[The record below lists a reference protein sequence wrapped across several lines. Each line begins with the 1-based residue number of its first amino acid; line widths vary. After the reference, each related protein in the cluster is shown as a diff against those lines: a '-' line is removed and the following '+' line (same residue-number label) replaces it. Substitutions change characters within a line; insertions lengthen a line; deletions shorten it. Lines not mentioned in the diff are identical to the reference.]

1 MNKYLKEFIHRGLIF
16 SGFGPI
22 IIGIIYFILD
32 STIDDFYVSGS
43 QILLAIVSAYVLA
56 FVQAGVSVFNQIEE
70 WSVAKSTACHFSVLY
85 IAYVLCYLINTWI
98 PLKAEIIV
106 LFTAI
111 FVIGY
116 FVIWIS
122 VVASIRLVSRKM
134 NQRFNDIEKGF

>member
-43 QILLAIVSAYVLA
+43 QILLAIVSTYVLA
-56 FVQAGVSVFNQIEE
+56 FVQAGATVFNQIEE

-134 NQRFNDIEKGF
+134 NQRLNDIEKGF

>member
-1 MNKYLKEFIHRGLIF
+1 MNKYLKEFIHRGLVF
-16 SGFGPI
+16 SGFGPV
-22 IIGIIYFILD
+22 IIGIVYAILD
-32 STIDDFYVSGS
+32 GTIDGFHVSGS
-43 QILLAIVSAYVLA
+43 QILLAIVSTYFLA
-56 FVQAGVSVFNQIEE
+56 FVQAGASVFNQIEE
-70 WSVAKSTACHFSVLY
+70 WSMAKSTACHFSVLY

-134 NQRFNDIEKGF
+134 NQRLNDIEKGF